1 MERRH
6 VEIDA
11 LKAAGI
17 VTVVLIHAMRSPWTP
32 GVSDA
37 ELWLGHATRF
47 GVPAFLFA
55 SGFLYAG
62 AGPVAAGTTARR
74 LRRLLLPYLVAS
86 ILAQA
91 WNGWH
96 GLPSVGGT
104 WWRDLLLG
112 SSFGPFYYV
121 FVAAGLVV
129 ATPLFARLPAAAL
142 APLTALAVLA
152 QWCVDA
158 AVWLPLP
165 LYWHLRNP
173 LLWWAFFLVGWALRL
188 RGAAVAEFVAKR
200 QRALLAGLLPAAV
213 ASTVA
218 SGLEGEI
225 PQLLVRS
232 AAWIDIWAI
241 LGLLYVGASRLRTSP
256 APLRALSD
264 ASYAIY
270 LFHLFFVYAVQA
282 LVPPRP
288 DALAPLP
295 LLLPWTA
302 GLVGPLLIARAARL
316 ALGRRARDVTGA

>member
-32 GVSDA
+32 GVSPT

-55 SGFLYAG
+55 SGFLYARV
-62 AGPVAAGTTARR
+62 GPVAAGTTARR
-74 LRRLLLPYLVAS
+74 LRRVLLPYLVAS
-86 ILAQA
+86 LLAQA
-91 WNGWH
+91 WNGWF
-96 GLPSVGGT
+96 GIPSVGGS

-121 FVAAGLVV
+121 FVATCLVV
-129 ATPLFARLPAAAL
+129 ATPLFARLPTAAL
-142 APLTALAVLA
+142 PAMTALFVLA

-158 AVWLPLP
+158 ALWLPLP

-173 LLWWAFFLVGWALRL
+173 LLWWAFFLVGWSVRL
-188 RGAAVAEFVAKR
+188 HAAAVWGFVAAR
-200 QRALLAGLLPAAV
+200 RRALLGVLLLATV
-213 ASTVA
+213 VSTVT

-225 PQLLVRS
+225 PLLLVRS
-232 AAWIDIWAI
+232 AAWLDVWAI
-241 LGLLYVGASRLRTSP
+241 LGLIYVGTSHFERSP
-256 APLRALSD
+256 TALRALSD

-270 LFHLFFVYAVQA
+270 LFHLFFVYAAQA
-282 LVPPRP
+282 LVPPTP
-288 DALAPLP
+288 DELTPFA
-295 LLLPWTA
+295 LLLPWAA
-302 GLVGPLLIARAARL
+302 GLAGPLLIVRVARAAI
-316 ALGRRARDVTGA
+316 GPRARDLTGA